1 MVELLCFFSQPMAPG
16 VPSPHVVF
24 EEFIQHR
31 ENEMNQLFRLT
42 AAPAAAFLTL
52 ALASISTPAA
62 AAKYEYCRTDVSS
75 AMRACSFTSLEQ
87 CQEMSAGRGGTCAR
101 DPFLPEASSVNN
113 AFAQQPR
120 GGLHHTKR
128 PVQ

>member
-1 MVELLCFFSQPMAPG
+1 MK
-16 VPSPHVVF
+16 
-24 EEFIQHR
+24 
-31 ENEMNQLFRLT
+31 QLFTLT
-42 AAPAAAFLTL
+42 VAPAAAFLAL

-75 AMRACSFTSLEQ
+75 AMRSCSFTSLEQ

-101 DPFLPEASSVNN
+101 DPFLSETGSVGN

-120 GGLHHTKR
+120 GALHHTKR

>member
-1 MVELLCFFSQPMAPG
+1 LLFFTAHGGRSSIIPSRLSEEFSQHGKKKMK
-16 VPSPHVVF
+16 
-24 EEFIQHR
+24 
-31 ENEMNQLFRLT
+31 QLFTLT
-42 AAPAAAFLTL
+42 AAPAAAFLAL

-75 AMRACSFTSLEQ
+75 AMRSCSFTSLEQ
-87 CQEMSAGRGGTCAR
+87 CQTMSAGRGGTCAR
-101 DPFLPEASSVNN
+101 DPFLPAESVSN

-120 GGLHHTKR
+120 GGSHHTKR

>member
-1 MVELLCFFSQPMAPG
+1 LLFFSAHGGRRPIIPFHF
-16 VPSPHVVF
+16 S
-24 EEFIQHR
+24 EEFSQHGKKK
-31 ENEMNQLFRLT
+31 MKQLFTLT
-42 AAPAAAFLTL
+42 AAPAAAFLVL

-75 AMRACSFTSLEQ
+75 AMRSCSFTSLEQ
-87 CQEMSAGRGGTCAR
+87 CQTMSAGRGGTCAR
-101 DPFLPEASSVNN
+101 DPFLPEASSARN

-120 GGLHHTKR
+120 GASHHTKR

>member
-1 MVELLCFFSQPMAPG
+1 MK
-16 VPSPHVVF
+16 
-24 EEFIQHR
+24 
-31 ENEMNQLFRLT
+31 QLFKLT

-75 AMRACSFTSLEQ
+75 AMRSCGFTSLEQ
-87 CQEMSAGRGGTCAR
+87 CQDMSAGRGGTCAR
-101 DPFLPEASSVNN
+101 DPLLPEANSVSN

-120 GGLHHTKR
+120 GGVHRGKR